1 MKFTSIASMV
11 VVRKVM
17 PYLIALTMVMSVTLW
32 VGCDTA
38 QSIRANIYR
47 QPKGQV
53 LVAHLDKTGLS
64 ELNPVTGVTIV
75 IRVMHEE
82 MDECPGINT
91 FKRDSVELK
100 QAIAGCLSRY
110 PPIPSTFLKERVRKF
125 VDHNNDGL
133 IHLPVAIPEL
143 WPNLSLLQITT
154 PDGANYYAYAYT
166 YTSAKLAI
174 IIPPADQI
182 KHATGWGTAISDWE

>member
-1 MKFTSIASMV
+1 MV
-11 VVRKVM
+11 VMRKVM
-17 PYLIALTMVMSVTLW
+17 PYLIALTIVTSVTVW
-32 VGCDTA
+32 VGCDTV

-53 LVAHLDKTGLS
+53 LVAYLDKTGPS
-64 ELNPVTGVTIV
+64 ELKPVTGATIA

-82 MDECPGINT
+82 VDDCPGINT
-91 FKRDSVELK
+91 FKRDSTELK
-100 QAIAGCLSRY
+100 QAIGDCLSKY

-133 IHLPVAIPEL
+133 IYLPVAIPEH

-174 IIPPADQI
+174 IIPPADQTR
-182 KHATGWGTAISDWE
+182 HAAGWGAVISDWE